1 METQNKE
8 KNNSTTLSVEPIGKT
23 VNKNLFNTIH
33 GDTNDRHIKIPV
45 DDYEDLGIIKAD
57 LIEALNI
64 INHSKNWMPSDTSIT
79 GASDSIIRLLK
90 SMSIIEE
97 LSGLDKFLKIT

>member
-1 METQNKE
+1 MAKQELQENLKEVSQSTVE
-8 KNNSTTLSVEPIGKT
+8 KNMGR
-23 VNKNLFNTIH
+23 NLFNTIK
-33 GDTNDRHIKIPV
+33 GDENDKFIAIPI
-45 DDYEDLGIIKAD
+45 DNYEDLGIMKAD

-64 INHSKNWMPSDTSIT
+64 INHSKDWMPSDTSII